1 MYMLLQWKRKHHLLG
16 IVILMQNL
24 LWTVCW
30 VHKVCEFW
38 HHILQF
44 ASCFLPEVNIETLV
58 TDQMSEFIKSLL
70 YCVLSVYMWGKDAS
84 EADNLDKWDL
94 ILDFPS
100 YLHFIFLFPFF
111 FFFQNLYGMQHL
123 STRSPPTST
132 SPPYR
137 QSSPLI
143 SPSTSRLALLQ
154 ECFWRTW
161 ASRTSSEWSS
171 AVSQQE

>member
-100 YLHFIFLFPFF
+100 YLHLFSSFLSFFSFRIYMECSIFLPGV
-111 FFFQNLYGMQHL
+111 LLPLLPH
-123 STRSPPTST
+123 PTG
-132 SPPYR
+132 R
-137 QSSPLI
+137 A
-143 SPSTSRLALLQ
+143 RLWYLLLLQ
-154 ECFWRTW
+154 D
-161 ASRTSSEWSS
+161 
-171 AVSQQE
+171 